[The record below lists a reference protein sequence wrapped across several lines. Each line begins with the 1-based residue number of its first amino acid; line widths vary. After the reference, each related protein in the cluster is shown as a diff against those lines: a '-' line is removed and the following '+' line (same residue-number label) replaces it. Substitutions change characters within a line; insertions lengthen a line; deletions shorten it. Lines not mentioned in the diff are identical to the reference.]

1 MNIKEIISD
10 ALGSGEFRKVASL
23 WKGADMDKF
32 YKEFEIEGYSHPQRW
47 DDGTYHTY
55 DGCYSLN
62 SGKIS
67 DDMRK
72 AIDTYRED
80 IDHGC
85 NIWIYTN
92 ANGKE
97 QAFVIFHNG
106 TNGEECNA
114 LNSMRDA
121 ADNLE
126 KIQGFTEWAT
136 LLDCYCDTL
145 DDVYSWLFT
154 FEV

>member
-1 MNIKEIISD
+1 MLQLKKYVILLEIKVEYYDIRVCINMRRV
-10 ALGSGEFRKVASL
+10 LVTG
-23 WKGADMDKF
+23 
-32 YKEFEIEGYSHPQRW
+32 
-47 DDGTYHTY
+47 GTY
-55 DGCYSLN
+55 
-62 SGKIS
+62 
-67 DDMRK
+67 DDV
-72 AIDTYRED
+72 APIATFV
-80 IDHGC
+80 I
-85 NIWIYTN
+85 NIAKTN
-92 ANGKE
+92 GHLFDE
-97 QAFVIFHNG
+97 IVIFHNG